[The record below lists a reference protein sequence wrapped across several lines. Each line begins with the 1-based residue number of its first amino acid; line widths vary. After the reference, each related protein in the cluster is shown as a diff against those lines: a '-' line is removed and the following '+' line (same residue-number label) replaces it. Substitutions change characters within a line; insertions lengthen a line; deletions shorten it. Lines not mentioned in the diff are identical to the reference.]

1 MARRGI
7 EMSRVRDITKFLDNT
22 LRTNEDKKGLR
33 PSTTSTLDSAAVLS
47 MKSSSGMS
55 VFSSLDSL
63 PVAGLTAGQQA
74 YITGNSK
81 LYISNGSGWYNTAI
95 VNATPAL
102 TLSQSGTIA
111 LASDGSTTVI
121 RLTATDSDNDPDN
134 LTYSIESGGDFFKMG
149 TIVQDS
155 AKQFT
160 ITPRS
165 SDSATTLG
173 NDGSATITF
182 KASDGVN
189 VASVQNTFTLSF
201 VTNWATATLTE
212 TKRRDSVTDLADGD
226 ALGYMNSD
234 FNLDGTYL
242 AVGAPKDT
250 GPGNEDDAG
259 GCHVFHYNGT
269 AWDQGTKISVL
280 GMDASAYG
288 AFGSTV
294 SLNDDG
300 DVLALGHGLYNT
312 QQGGFHIYTRG
323 KDSLGAGWTRRG
335 VFTVTGT
342 GNYYNAGGGS
352 YEGFLGGPKIS
363 GNGLYVIIS
372 RRVESTSYGESYIFV
387 KGAEWYTWTQQA
399 VLRRTGRAAGDYFG
413 QSADINKTGEYSIV
427 GADQAG
433 APSNAGVA
441 IIHLRTGTSWAQQA
455 ELTPSD
461 GAGGDRFGADVAI
474 SGDGLY
480 AAVTAYED
488 DESYNGSGSV
498 YIFVRSGTSW
508 SQQAKLHLGAAGAAG
523 AHFGQS
529 IDMNDDGDLLTVT
542 DGGNNTNTV
551 GTLYIYKRDGTSWSK
566 VKELQASDAGD
577 GDTPAG
583 ASAQYY
589 GFGSHCSISAD
600 GNVVCGTAYPAD
612 HTDYRGA
619 VYIWN
624 PS

>member
-1 MARRGI
+1 
-7 EMSRVRDITKFLDNT
+7 MSRVRDITKFLEETRKTNT
-22 LRTNEDKKGLR
+22 NLKALR
-33 PSTTSTLDSAAVLS
+33 PSTTSTIDSAAVLS
-47 MKSSSGMS
+47 MKSASGMS

-212 TKRRDSVTDLADGD
+212 TKRRDSVTGLADGD
-226 ALGYMNSD
+226 RLGYMTGDISG
-234 FNLDGTYL
+234 DGLY
-242 AVGAPKDT
+242 VGIGAPRDT
-250 GPGNEDDAG
+250 GPGSEDDAG
-259 GCHVFHYNGT
+259 GAHVFYYDGS
-269 AWDQGTKISVL
+269 AWDQSTKLTVPAS
-280 GMDASAYG
+280 DAEAYG
-288 AFGSTV
+288 HFGSAM

-300 DVLALGHGLYNT
+300 SILAVGHGRYGT
-312 QQGGFHIYTRG
+312 QEGGFHIYTRSG
-323 KDSLGAGWTRRG
+323 TGAGTWTEQG
-335 VFTVTGT
+335 VFTPTETGAYGNVTH
-342 GNYYNAGGGS
+342 S
-352 YEGFLGGPKIS
+352 YEGYLGGPKLS
-363 GNGLYVIIS
+363 GNGQYVIVS
-372 RRVESTSYGESYIFV
+372 QKAYSSS
-387 KGAEWYTWTQQA
+387 
-399 VLRRTGRAAGDYFG
+399 TGRAWIFTGSGSSWSQQALISASGATYVGTADYWG
-413 QSADINKTGEYSIV
+413 EAVDMNKTGEYVIV
-427 GADQAG
+427 GATQAG
-433 APSNAGVA
+433 KPHLYQRIGFAT
-441 IIHLRTGTSWAQQA
+441 IHLRSGTSWSQQA
-455 ELTPSD
+455 VLAPGD
-461 GAGGDRFGADVAI
+461 GITNKMFGRTVCI

-480 AAVTAYED
+480 AAVGAIND
-488 DESYNGSGSV
+488 AESYTDSGSV
-498 YIFVRSGTSW
+498 YVYVRSGTSW
-508 SQQAKLHLGAAGAAG
+508 SQQAKIHLGSDGAAN

-529 IDMNDDGDLLTVT
+529 IDMNDDGDLLVIS

-583 ASAQYY
+583 AAAQYY
-589 GFGSHCSISAD
+589 GFGSAVMISGN
-600 GNVVCGTAYPAD
+600 GNVVAGTAHPGSHA
-612 HTDYRGA
+612 DYRGA